1 MITIRIKL
9 VVVSFACCAGPTFW
23 RSGRWSD
30 QRFQPV
36 PRRSD
41 FIPDADPDPHDAGH
55 GALQPSL
62 DALIGGT
69 LALMTAWTDAAP
81 CGQVGP
87 AGQAGQAGQAA
98 PALPAAH
105 RQSLVARKIVSNLFF
120 MQHHPLL
127 AAPLRQVVARARQ
140 RWLALAHPGQA
151 DAAMDCSS
159 RALRL
164 H

>member
-1 MITIRIKL
+1 M
-9 VVVSFACCAGPTFW
+9 
-23 RSGRWSD
+23 
-30 QRFQPV
+30 
-36 PRRSD
+36 SD
-41 FIPDADPDPHDAGH
+41 FTQDTDPDPDGAGH

-87 AGQAGQAGQAA
+87 AGQAV

-140 RWLALAHPGQA
+140 RWLALAHPSQA

>member
-1 MITIRIKL
+1 M
-9 VVVSFACCAGPTFW
+9 
-23 RSGRWSD
+23 
-30 QRFQPV
+30 
-36 PRRSD
+36 SD
-41 FIPDADPDPHDAGH
+41 FTQDADPDPDGAGH

-81 CGQVGP
+81 CRQVWP
-87 AGQAGQAGQAA
+87 AGQAV

-105 RQSLVARKIVSNLFF
+105 RQSLLARKIVCNLFF

-127 AAPLRQVVARARQ
+127 AAPLRQVVVQARQ

-159 RALRL
+159 CGLRL